1 LKIKYLLSNANHKKK
16 IIAHHLFIESG
27 ICFDIRIVNNTIQF
41 DLSWLS
47 PSFLLI
53 ILTIFFL
60 NLLFN
65 NTMTDAAQKQHLLME
80 HYNDQTT
87 TQSLY
92 LLIVSSNTFNA
103 SEIYNIRIT
112 LRSQYSQRRH
122 KICICLNMSY
132 YCAEVFSSL
141 DVDYRV
147 SFFLFVILFNSLPE
161 IGPKGT

>member
-1 LKIKYLLSNANHKKK
+1 
-16 IIAHHLFIESG
+16 
-27 ICFDIRIVNNTIQF
+27 
-41 DLSWLS
+41 
-47 PSFLLI
+47 
-53 ILTIFFL
+53 
-60 NLLFN
+60 
-65 NTMTDAAQKQHLLME
+65 MTDAAQKQHLLME